1 MKYSKQKKIK
11 LAFPPPRLLKGV
23 VWFRVVNST
32 AADKPH
38 PPSRRDEQLNRKAI
52 EMGKRF
58 AFAATNRKKEI
69 LTKKVSS
76 TSKTD
81 GLRLWLRKENRWF
94 LCVTGSVINQVV
106 DFCSGQV
113 NQIRLFEF
121 QVGLLKESSES
132 VE

>member
-58 AFAATNRKKEI
+58 AFAATNRKKGDFNEKGVVH
-69 LTKKVSS
+69 LQ
-76 TSKTD
+76 
-81 GLRLWLRKENRWF
+81 NRRASA
-94 LCVTGSVINQVV
+94 LA
-106 DFCSGQV
+106 
-113 NQIRLFEF
+113 
-121 QVGLLKESSES
+121 
-132 VE
+132 